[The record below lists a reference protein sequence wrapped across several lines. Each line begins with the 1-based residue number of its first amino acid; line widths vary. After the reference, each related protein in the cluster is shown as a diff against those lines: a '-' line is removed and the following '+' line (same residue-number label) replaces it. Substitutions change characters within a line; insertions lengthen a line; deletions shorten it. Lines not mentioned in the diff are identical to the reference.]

1 MIGDQCSAPLPAK
14 KRPVKSK
21 KKLMNPVG
29 KTNTLT
35 IRTPEGIEFSL
46 LLAGPVTRFLAWS
59 VDLLAILAITKM
71 LNVILGLVGIISR
84 DLAMAANILGY
95 FAVSIGYGIFLEWY
109 WQGQTLGKRLMRLR
123 VTDVHGLQLQFSQ
136 VVIRNMLRFVD
147 SLPALYLVG
156 GAACLINRR
165 AQRLGDFA
173 ANTIVVWTPRVDEP
187 NLDQL
192 LEGKFNSF
200 RNYPH
205 LEARL
210 RQHASPAEAQVALQA
225 LMRRDEFEPRARVE
239 LFESIVS
246 FFKEI
251 VSFPPEVT
259 DGISD
264 EQYVRKLVDA
274 LFRPRSSGKSVLP
287 SDF

>member
-1 MIGDQCSAPLPAK
+1 
-14 KRPVKSK
+14 
-21 KKLMNPVG
+21 MNPQH
-29 KTNTLT
+29 KINTLT

-46 LLAGPVTRFLAWS
+46 MLAGPVTRFLAWS
-59 VDLLAILAITKM
+59 VDLLVILAISKL

-95 FAVSIGYGIFLEWY
+95 FIVSIGYGIFLEWY
-109 WQGQTLGKRLMRLR
+109 WHGQTLGKRLMRLR
-123 VTDVHGLQLQFSQ
+123 VTDVHGLRLQFSQ
-136 VVIRNMLRFVD
+136 VVIRNLLRFVD

-210 RQHASPAEAQVALQA
+210 RQHTSPAEAQVALQA

-246 FFKEI
+246 YFKNI
-251 VSFPPEVT
+251 VSFPPEAT

-264 EQYVRKLVDA
+264 EQYVRNLVDA
-274 LFRPRSSGKSVLP
+274 LFRPKTSGKTVLP
-287 SDF
+287 SHIQVES

>member
-1 MIGDQCSAPLPAK
+1 
-14 KRPVKSK
+14 
-21 KKLMNPVG
+21 MNFQH
-29 KTNTLT
+29 KINTLT
-35 IRTPEGIEFSL
+35 VRTPEGIEFSL

-59 VDLLAILAITKM
+59 VDLLVILAISKL
-71 LNVILGLVGIISR
+71 LNIAFGLLGVFSQ

-95 FAVSIGYGIFLEWY
+95 FVVSIGYGICLEWY
-109 WQGQTLGKRLMRLR
+109 WHGQTPGKRLLRLR

-136 VVIRNMLRFVD
+136 VVIRNLLRFVD

-173 ANTIVVWTPRVDEP
+173 ANTIVVWNPRVDEP

-192 LEGKFNSF
+192 LRGKFNSF
-200 RNYPH
+200 RHYPH

-210 RQHASPAEAQVALQA
+210 RQNVSASEAQIALQA

-239 LFESIVS
+239 LFERLVSYFKDIVA
-246 FFKEI
+246 
-251 VSFPPEVT
+251 FPPEAT

-264 EQYVRKLVDA
+264 EQYVRNIVDA
-274 LFRPRSSGKSVLP
+274 LFCPKAPVHSVI
-287 SDF
+287 S

>member
-1 MIGDQCSAPLPAK
+1 
-14 KRPVKSK
+14 
-21 KKLMNPVG
+21 MNPVD
-29 KTNTLT
+29 KINTLT

-46 LLAGPVTRFLAWS
+46 LLASPITRFLAWS
-59 VDLLAILAITKM
+59 VDLFAILVISKL
-71 LNVILGLVGIISR
+71 LNVILGMVGIISR
-84 DLAMAANILGY
+84 DIAMAANILGY
-95 FAVSIGYGIFLEWY
+95 FIVSIGYGIILEWY

-136 VVIRNMLRFVD
+136 VVIRNLLRFVD
-147 SLPALYLVG
+147 SLPALYMVG
-156 GAACLINRR
+156 GAASLINRR

-187 NLDQL
+187 NLDQM

-200 RNYPH
+200 RSYPH

-210 RQHASPAEAQVALQA
+210 RQHTSPAEAQVALQA

-246 FFKEI
+246 YFKSI
-251 VSFPPEVT
+251 VSFPPEAT

-264 EQYVRKLVDA
+264 EQYVRNLVDA
-274 LFRPRSSGKSVLP
+274 LFRPKVSGKSMLP
-287 SDF
+287 SDI

>member
-1 MIGDQCSAPLPAK
+1 MGI
-14 KRPVKSK
+14 
-21 KKLMNPVG
+21 G

-35 IRTPEGIEFSL
+35 VRTPEGIEFSL

-59 VDLLAILAITKM
+59 VDLLAILVISKL

-84 DLAMAANILGY
+84 DLAMAANIMGY
-95 FAVSIGYGIFLEWY
+95 FIVSIGYGIFLEWY
-109 WQGQTLGKRLMRLR
+109 WHGQTLGKRLMRLR
-123 VTDVHGLQLQFSQ
+123 VTDVYGLRLQFSQ
-136 VVIRNMLRFVD
+136 VVIRNLLRFVD

-200 RNYPH
+200 RNHPH

-210 RQHASPAEAQVALQA
+210 RQHTSSAEAQVALQA
-225 LMRRDEFEPRARVE
+225 LVRRDEFEPRARVA

-246 FFKEI
+246 YFKNI
-251 VSFPPEVT
+251 VSFPPEAT

-264 EQYVRKLVDA
+264 EQYVRNLVDA
-274 LFRPRSSGKSVLP
+274 LFRPKISGRTVLP
-287 SDF
+287 CDIQVES